1 MDFLQDV
8 YEKLVNG
15 LDVPSKNIFKYT
27 VDPSF
32 HTQTDEPIIRIV
44 QLPSYPHR
52 FADDERISTEVDLQI
67 DIWDKYQEPRELG
80 NIIKAILFLN
90 RYTETYEEPLYDEE
104 TGMFRSIRRYKGYFI
119 EEN

>member
-1 MDFLQDV
+1 MDFLQDI
-8 YEKLVNG
+8 YDLLVKQSG
-15 LDVPSKNIFKYT
+15 VPESNIFKYN
-27 VDPSF
+27 VDDDY
-32 HTQTDEPIIRIV
+32 HMKTDEPIIRIV
-44 QLPSYPHR
+44 QLPSYPHD
-52 FADDERISTEVDLQI
+52 FADDTRISTEVDIQI

-119 EEN
+119 EN